1 MPNNN
6 ILKCNICNKHL
17 IFEEVQF
24 HNHPKDYL
32 DNVLFDTD
40 GTCSLD
46 GKKWYKFSPTE
57 SQQRNKTPD
66 EETEPKNG
74 KTA

>member
-32 DNVLFDTD
+32 DKYCLI
-40 GTCSLD
+40 LM
-46 GKKWYKFSPTE
+46 E
-57 SQQRNKTPD
+57 HIL
-66 EETEPKNG
+66 
-74 KTA
+74 